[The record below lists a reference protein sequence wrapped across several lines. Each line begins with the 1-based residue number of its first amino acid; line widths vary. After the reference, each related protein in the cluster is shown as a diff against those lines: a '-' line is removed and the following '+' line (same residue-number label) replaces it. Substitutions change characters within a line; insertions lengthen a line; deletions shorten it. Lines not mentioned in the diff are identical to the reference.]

1 MKNVY
6 ALLFTTSTRASISMR
21 GSSNDVSLEYSY
33 DGIDWS
39 EWDLSV
45 LKINLGD
52 KLYIRGNNPRGLSH
66 KNVKHYKFIIEGGKV
81 SCSGNIMSLIDYK
94 NLPNIIPCDYCFCE
108 LFSGCAALTFAPEL
122 PAKKLAKCCY
132 GHMFYG
138 CSSLA
143 HAPELPATTLAD
155 SCYSGMFFGCT
166 GLTTAPELPATK
178 LTDWCYSYMFFGCD
192 SLTTAPELPATTL
205 AKSCYDGM
213 FYGCSSLKAAPELP
227 ATKLAKDCYYQMF
240 DGCTSLKNAPELP
253 VKTLKE
259 YCKRHLSSMLKD

>member
-6 ALLFTTSTRASISMR
+6 ALQFTTSSRATISMR

-33 DGIDWS
+33 DGIDWN
-39 EWDLSV
+39 EWDLNV

-108 LFSGCAALTFAPEL
+108 LFSGCAALT
-122 PAKKLAKCCY
+122 
-132 GHMFYG
+132 
-138 CSSLA
+138 
-143 HAPELPATTLAD
+143 
-155 SCYSGMFFGCT
+155 
-166 GLTTAPELPATK
+166 
-178 LTDWCYSYMFFGCD
+178 
-192 SLTTAPELPATTL
+192 TAPELPATTL
-205 AKSCYDGM
+205 AKSCYNDM

-240 DGCTSLKNAPELP
+240 DGCTSLKNASELP
-253 VKTLKE
+253 VKTFKE
-259 YCKRHLSSMLKD
+259 YCQRHLSSMLKD